1 MDIRKIIQEFYHD
14 FEKMDLEKILSC
26 FAPHA
31 MVESPTLGK
40 MEAHQFYRELFSK
53 AKRFKA
59 SIKDIF
65 INTDKPHRAAAY
77 ADFGWETKQGEVMH
91 FESVCIFE
99 INEHG
104 KIKMLHIIYDAQRAR
119 EALLKAV

>member
-1 MDIRKIIQEFYHD
+1 MDVRKIIQEFYHH

-40 MEAHQFYRELFSK
+40 MEAHLFYRELFSK

-59 SIKDIF
+59 TLKDIF
-65 INTDKPHRAAAY
+65 VNPDKPHRTAAY
-77 ADFGWETKQGEVMH
+77 ADFGWETKEGHMMY

-104 KIKMLHIIYDAQRAR
+104 KIKMLHIIYDAERAR
-119 EALLKAV
+119 MALRKAV